1 MKTDSTYMKQ
11 AIRLAKKALGRTAP
25 NPPVGAVIIKQGRV
39 VGRGFHPKAG
49 LPHAEI
55 YALREAGEDA
65 HGGTIYVTLEP
76 CSHHGRTPPCA
87 DAIIEAGIKRVVLGV
102 VDPNPVVAGRGIER
116 LRSSG
121 IEVVTGV
128 EEKAAQDLISWYTCW
143 MKKKLPF
150 VIAKAAMTL
159 DGRIAAPGGDSK
171 WISSD
176 KSRSFVHKL
185 RNQVDGILVG
195 IGTVIK
201 DDPQLTCRIPGG
213 RDPKRIII
221 DRDFKVPE
229 TARSLGENCVI
240 FTAKTPGSRPEIGQ
254 KGTQVVQIPLDS
266 TGHFA
271 WKDVL
276 GHLGEMGLH
285 AVLVE
290 GGSSIHSSII
300 QSGFVDTILIFIAPK
315 LLGQGVPIVQWEA
328 PERIAQACSLVI
340 TQVKTIGGDVLIEA
354 LLEDTCSQD

>member
-11 AIRLAKKALGRTAP
+11 AIRLAKKGLGRTAP
-25 NPPVGAVIIKQGRV
+25 NPPVGAVIVKEDRV
-39 VGRGFHPKAG
+39 VGKGFHPKAG
-49 LPHAEI
+49 LPHAEV
-55 YALREAGEDA
+55 YALRDAGEDA
-65 HGGTIYVTLEP
+65 RGGTIYVTLEP

-87 DAIIEAGIKRVVLGV
+87 DAIIEAGIKRVVLGA

-121 IEVVTGV
+121 IEVVAGV
-128 EEKAAQDLISWYTCW
+128 ENKASEDLIRWYACW
-143 MKKKLPF
+143 MKKKQPF

-159 DGRIAAPGGDSK
+159 DGKIAAPGGDSK

-176 KSRSFVHKL
+176 KSRTIVHKL

-195 IGTVIK
+195 IGTVIN

-221 DRDFKVPE
+221 DKDYMISQ
-229 TARSLGENCVI
+229 TARSVGENCII
-240 FTAKTPGSRPEIGQ
+240 FTARNPGSRPEIG
-254 KGTQVVQIPLDS
+254 KAGARVVQIPLDS
-266 TGHFA
+266 TGRFA
-271 WKDVL
+271 WKDIL
-276 GHLGEMGLH
+276 GHLGDMGLH

-290 GGSSIHSSII
+290 GGSSIHSSLVR
-300 QSGFVDTILIFIAPK
+300 SGSVDKFLIFIAPK

-328 PERIAQACSLVI
+328 PERIAEACSLVI

-354 LLEDTCSQD
+354 SLEDTCSQD

>member
-1 MKTDSTYMKQ
+1 MKTDSTYMKK

-25 NPPVGAVIIKQGRV
+25 NPPVGAVIVKEDRI
-39 VGRGFHPKAG
+39 VGKGFHPKAG
-49 LPHAEI
+49 LPHAEV
-55 YALREAGEDA
+55 YALRDAGEDA
-65 HGGTIYVTLEP
+65 RGATLYVTLEP

-87 DAIIEAGIKRVVLGV
+87 DEIIEAGIKRVVLGA
-102 VDPNPVVAGRGIER
+102 VDLNPIVAGRGIER

-121 IEVVTGV
+121 IEVVAGV
-128 EEKAAQDLISWYTCW
+128 EEKAAEDLIRWYACW
-143 MKKKLPF
+143 MKKKQPF

-159 DGRIAAPGGDSK
+159 DGKIAAPGGDSK

-176 KSRSFVHKL
+176 KSRAVVHEL

-201 DDPQLTCRIPGG
+201 DDPQLTCRIHGG
-213 RDPKRIII
+213 RDPMRIII
-221 DRDFKVPE
+221 DKDYRIPE
-229 TARSLGENCVI
+229 TARSVGENCII

-254 KGTQVVQIPLDS
+254 AGAHVVQLPLDS
-266 TGHFA
+266 TGRFA
-271 WKDVL
+271 WRDVL

-290 GGSSIHSSII
+290 GGSSIHSSLIR
-300 QSGFVDTILIFIAPK
+300 SGSVDKFLVFIAPK

-328 PERIAQACSLVI
+328 PERIAEACSLVI
-340 TQVKTIGGDVLIEA
+340 TKVKTIGGDVLIEA
-354 LLEDTCSQD
+354 SLEDTCSQD